1 MALSPPVWRLKA
13 LVFGGTHERLESPEE
28 EVSHTATRD
37 VEEHSCGLGII
48 KGDTTGRRTV
58 DRLG

>member
-1 MALSPPVWRLKA
+1 M
-13 LVFGGTHERLESPEE
+13 FGGTHERLESPEE